1 MEKYFPQ
8 FHPLPGQGRK
18 KRMRSLVKW
27 FAAPGMWESV
37 RFFTDFSHQLK
48 LKIFSKLTIRK
59 KIILQFSIVLFMI
72 SITFFLASSYEK
84 KKHSLNYTK
93 NEIQNILVLFSNGI
107 ASGLKNLNFHYI
119 QQEIEWLKKDPRL
132 TYFLILDKQNNLIAK
147 LNKENLDLSF
157 PNLLDREI
165 PFVFHNTLISSK
177 PIIAYDPITEKDSYL
192 GTVYIG
198 LSLKTFNEEMLS
210 SIYHSALIILVV
222 FIAGVLLSTY
232 LSRQISNP
240 ILHLADISNKIASSN
255 QLHLRATRNTDDELG
270 TLTSNFNEMV
280 ARIQEQQDN
289 LKEINHNLDSLVI
302 SRTKDL
308 VKSKEEAEQ
317 ANRAKTHLL
326 AQISHEFKTPLNA
339 ILGFSQL
346 LVMRGKDNLTKEQLT
361 EIERIIEAGQYLLK
375 LVNQILNLTEAK
387 SGELKVEF
395 KKVDIDDLKKEVLPM
410 VIIPAK
416 KNDIKIIDSPINS
429 ESLYIK
435 ADPFRLKQ
443 VFLNLFM
450 NAIKYNRKGGSVEFK
465 PEIIEGN
472 RLRLNFVDTGIG
484 ISKEDQARVFEP
496 FDRLSMAHSGIE
508 GNGIGLA
515 YSKLLIEMMN
525 GSIGFESVE
534 GKGSCFYI
542 DLPRFE

>member
-1 MEKYFPQ
+1 
-8 FHPLPGQGRK
+8 
-18 KRMRSLVKW
+18 MRSLVKW

-59 KIILQFSIVLFMI
+59 KIILQFAIVLFMI

-232 LSRQISNP
+232 LSRLISNP

-416 KNDIKIIDSPINS
+416 KMV
-429 ESLYIK
+429 
-435 ADPFRLKQ
+435 LK
-443 VFLNLFM
+443 
-450 NAIKYNRKGGSVEFK
+450 
-465 PEIIEGN
+465 
-472 RLRLNFVDTGIG
+472 
-484 ISKEDQARVFEP
+484 
-496 FDRLSMAHSGIE
+496 
-508 GNGIGLA
+508 
-515 YSKLLIEMMN
+515 
-525 GSIGFESVE
+525 
-534 GKGSCFYI
+534 
-542 DLPRFE
+542 